1 MSNKKYLAK
10 IITKDPNGIQVIS
23 ACCSEAKVKVDEIKF
38 LKKNKIFLLLI
49 ERLNREKNNNEK
61 IKSICKFEF
70 IDQVKSKN
78 IDQNKKDN
86 TLELIAINLF
96 KVEEKFE
103 ISLLFK
109 NKAFITLFTEVLE
122 VTLQDQESIWWKL
135 LVIKIKMVLNY

>member
-1 MSNKKYLAK
+1 MNNKKYLAK
-10 IITKDPNGIQVIS
+10 IIAKDPNGIQIIS
-23 ACCSEAKVKVDEIKF
+23 ACCSGGKVKVDEIKF

-49 ERLNREKNNNEK
+49 ERFNKEKNSKKK

-78 IDQNKKDN
+78 IDQNNKDN
-86 TLELIAINLF
+86 TLELIAINPF

-122 VTLQDQESIWWKL
+122 VTLQDQESI
-135 LVIKIKMVLNY
+135 